1 MLSRR
6 ADPHCALIDARKCNT
21 AETPIILPTTLDFL
35 ARLVKNNERE
45 WFKARGA
52 CSPSTHIEAHPLIP
66 PEACLQ
72 MPSTGQSTT
81 SAGPE
86 RKEDGTDSSEFAT
99 RRHALLNFN
108 TFIKAWIPL
117 ASEADWQLPHLPAK
131 DVVHWIYRD
140 VRCEFLMRGLDK
152 TS

>member
-1 MLSRR
+1 MIS
-6 ADPHCALIDARKCNT
+6 AT
-21 AETPIILPTTLDFL
+21 A
-35 ARLVKNNERE
+35 
-45 WFKARGA
+45 
-52 CSPSTHIEAHPLIP
+52 S
-66 PEACLQ
+66 LQ
-72 MPSTGQSTT
+72 MPSTGKSST
-81 SAGPE
+81 SAGLE
-86 RKEDGTDSSEFAT
+86 RKEDGTDSFGLAT